1 MKRGFPK
8 KRQPKR
14 KNLIAMSALLKFDA
28 GALEMLKSKAS
39 QLQGSREE
47 INEQIGAALLKVMK
61 IDWIGLME
69 QAGKPK

>member
-8 KRQPKR
+8 KRQRRR
-14 KNLIAMSALLKFDA
+14 KNPIAMEALLKFDT

-39 QLQGSREE
+39 ELHGSRDQ
-47 INEQIGAALLKVMK
+47 INEQIGAALLRVMK

-69 QAGKPK
+69 QAGKK

>member
-14 KNLIAMSALLKFDA
+14 KNPIAMSALLKFDTR
-28 GALEMLKSKAS
+28 ALEMLKSKAS

-47 INEQIGAALLKVMK
+47 INERIGAALLKIMK
-61 IDWIGLME
+61 IDWLGLME